1 MRSRGRTSRLAAVTA
16 LLAAVALIV
25 ALAASA
31 VIIPQR
37 GLAGLRLG
45 MTQAKVRSVLGEPGR
60 VVRGS
65 NEFGAYTEFVYRS
78 LRVSFQGNASVTNLR
93 TTRRSERTKSG
104 VGVGSSEVELRRKVG
119 GIRCRTEFGFR
130 HCFLGRFLAGRRVTD
145 FRIVRGRVASIDIGF
160 VID

>member
-45 MTQAKVRSVLGEPGR
+45 MTQAKVRSVLGKPGR

-78 LRVSFQGNASVTNLR
+78 LRVSFQGNASVPNL
-93 TTRRSERTKSG
+93 
-104 VGVGSSEVELRRKVG
+104 
-119 GIRCRTEFGFR
+119 
-130 HCFLGRFLAGRRVTD
+130 
-145 FRIVRGRVASIDIGF
+145 
-160 VID
+160 